1 MATLKAVYLGNTEG
15 EYYGFT
21 VGRNYDV
28 LHYGN
33 DNIWVVDDDFCQ
45 RNIKNGAFHKFDITD
60 ENQKD
65 NAKNF
70 GGEKE
75 DSLSSIHKNH
85 GEMKYRMNGAKVTKQ
100 FFEEKIL
107 EVELLKSRG
116 ASVFIDFEVY
126 FE

>member
-1 MATLKAVYLGNTEG
+1 MTALKVVYLGNTEG

-21 VGRNYDV
+21 VGRNYDA

-33 DNIWVVDDDFCQ
+33 DNIWVVDDDFCH
-45 RNIKNGAFHKFDITD
+45 RNIKNGEFHKFDIAD
-60 ENQKD
+60 ENQED
-65 NAKNF
+65 NDPNVVD
-70 GGEKE
+70 EKE
-75 DSLSSIHKNH
+75 DSLSYIHKNH
-85 GEMKYRMNGAKVTKQ
+85 GEMKYRMNGIGVTKQ

>member
-1 MATLKAVYLGNTEG
+1 MRTLKAVYIGNTEG

-45 RNIKNGAFHKFDITD
+45 RNVKNGAFHKFDITSD
-60 ENQKD
+60 NQED
-65 NAKNF
+65 NAPNV
-70 GGEKE
+70 GDEKE
-75 DSLSSIHKNH
+75 DLLSSIHKNH
-85 GEMKYRMNGAKVTKQ
+85 GEMKYRMNGIDVTKSL
-100 FFEEKIL
+100 FKEKLI
-107 EVELLKSRG
+107 EAEGFKSKG
-116 ASVFIDFEVY
+116 VSVFIDFEVS